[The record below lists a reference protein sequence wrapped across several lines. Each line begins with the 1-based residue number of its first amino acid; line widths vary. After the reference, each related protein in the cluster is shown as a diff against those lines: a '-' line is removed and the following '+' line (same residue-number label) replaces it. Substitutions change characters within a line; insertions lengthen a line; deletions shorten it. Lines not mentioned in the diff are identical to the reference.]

1 MVGTLGSDFINF
13 KVSVTGKSRGSRT
26 FKVILH
32 TAHALTQP
40 RTRTHTREQTLTHA
54 RLNLDTQARL
64 AAPVSMFC
72 QRPFRVGLR
81 PTFLMSNRH
90 THTYARRALAALLLA
105 LSFAAH
111 ARARQATPAPAK
123 DPASLSGR
131 VTSNSKPAREVPVV
145 LMPADSYVQ
154 SEPVAKG
161 VTDEEGR
168 YKLSNVPPGRYHLT
182 AVSPGYI
189 FAEGGANEWQ
199 QGKVVNVSA
208 GEELK
213 NLDFTLVRGG
223 VVTGRVTDSDGK
235 PAVEEVV
242 TLLPADPRERKE
254 RRVRPFTAA
263 TDDRGV
269 YRAWGI
275 TPGRYVVYAGRA
287 RADVFNRGAYDAGA
301 FYPQTFY
308 PSVTEES
315 QARVV
320 EVTAGG
326 EQDEVDITLAK
337 LTKTHT
343 AKGRVVDEEGRAVP
357 GVEIAVGS
365 MTAGGKQFAG
375 SMFGGGKADERG
387 EFTVRGLMPGDW
399 GVWASAG
406 DIYGGTQGPTYS
418 DPAVFAVDDSDVTGL
433 EIKMRR
439 GVEVSG
445 TVTMEGTPDPATL
458 AKFKELW
465 MGVWVNTG
473 ANSTGVPNYTR
484 FKPSAD
490 GSFKLSGLRPG
501 RLMFDLEWPKPKGFS
516 LLYVRRD
523 GVEQREGLE
532 LKAGERVR
540 NVQVAYTYGS
550 GVIRGEVQFKGG
562 TRPAGVTYAIHAIRP
577 GSTMTGDAALLDS
590 LGRFTIENLSAGEYE
605 LSMSD
610 WSPNAANRSPLAKV
624 TVSVPADGEVK
635 TTLVYDMTPK
645 KEGQ

>member
-1 MVGTLGSDFINF
+1 
-13 KVSVTGKSRGSRT
+13 
-26 FKVILH
+26 
-32 TAHALTQP
+32 
-40 RTRTHTREQTLTHA
+40 
-54 RLNLDTQARL
+54 
-64 AAPVSMFC
+64 
-72 QRPFRVGLR
+72 
-81 PTFLMSNRH
+81 MSNRH
-90 THTYARRALAALLLA
+90 THAYARRALAALLLA

-111 ARARQATPAPAK
+111 ARAQQATPTPAK

-131 VTSNSKPAREVPVV
+131 VTSAGRPAREVPVV
-145 LMPADSYVQ
+145 LMPADWYVQ
-154 SEPVAKG
+154 REPVAKG

-208 GEELK
+208 GDELK
-213 NLDFTLVRGG
+213 DLDFTLVRGG
-223 VVTGRVTDSDGK
+223 AVTGRVTDSDGK
-235 PAVEEVV
+235 PVVEEVV
-242 TLLPADPRERKE
+242 TLLLADPRERKE
-254 RRVRPFTAA
+254 RRANPSTAA

-269 YRAWGI
+269 YRAWGV
-275 TPGRYVVYAGRA
+275 TPGRYIVYSGRA
-287 RADVFNRGAYDAGA
+287 RDDIFNRGTYDEGA

-326 EQDEVDITLAK
+326 EEDEIDITLAK

-343 AKGRVVDEEGRAVP
+343 AKGRVIDEEGRAVS
-357 GVEIAVGS
+357 GVEVAVGS
-365 MTAGGKQFAG
+365 MIAGGQRFSG
-375 SMFGGGKADERG
+375 NMFGGAKTDERG
-387 EFTVRGLMPGDW
+387 EFTVRGLTPGDW
-399 GVWASAG
+399 GVWASSG
-406 DIYGGTQGPTYS
+406 EIYGGTQGPTYS
-418 DPAVFAVDDSDVTGL
+418 DPAVFEIDGSDVSGL

-439 GVEVSG
+439 GSEVSG
-445 TVTMEGTPDPATL
+445 TVTMEGTSDPAVL
-458 AKFKELW
+458 AKFKEIW
-465 MGVWVNTG
+465 IGVWVNTG

-484 FKPSAD
+484 FRPAAD
-490 GSFKLSGLRPG
+490 GSFKLTGLRPG

-523 GVEQREGLE
+523 GVEQRDGLE

-540 NVQVAYTYGS
+540 NVQVAYAYGNS
-550 GVIRGEVQFKGG
+550 VIRGEVQFKGG
-562 TRPAGVTYAIHAIRP
+562 ARPAGVTYVIHAVRP
-577 GSTMTGDAALLDS
+577 GGAIAGEPAVLDS

-605 LSMSD
+605 LVMSD
-610 WSPNAANRSPLAKV
+610 WSPNATNRSPLAKV

-635 TTLVYDMTPK
+635 ATLVYDMTPK